1 MVLDFIELFATQP
14 MAILLTDHA
23 VRGGAKLSRYV
34 YVLGLA
40 EITAEGPSAAC
51 TGDVHEHL
59 KSWHQF

>member
-1 MVLDFIELFATQP
+1 